1 MVDAIPLS
9 YSANNWFSIHRK
21 PGVDWEGRLTKKD
34 RKHKVIEEFYDPI
47 DSARAITRSLLSR
60 GFRIGAN
67 GFLPIKNLF
76 NPDDA
81 YGAYAKD
88 TKPYLDTLQDFG
100 YTEDSVVDL
109 SNKRSLGKFLDYL
122 AAIEMGREFYKTIPE
137 EEKQKVIQEGIQ
149 KGYDSLLTDKD
160 YKYKDELN
168 KLLNRPKITV
178 EFEGDKDNMQQ
189 GGFIRKPQIIND
201 PSAAPASMRADDVDL
216 QAQEGDFIVGY
227 PAMQQNGPRV
237 RSLVEQAMLRAK
249 DAGVKTKGYKRGDKV
264 DILAHNGEMQI
275 PNQLI
280 PYIEGGYATLKK
292 LNQPSKYDE
301 GGFVDKMAM
310 LREGEQQQQEE
321 FTEQR
326 EQEFE
331 QDPRS
336 KAIAGVT
343 REEEQLE
350 RIENIEQ
357 EREAFSGV
365 HSDYKTQL
373 DTMGLQKDYT
383 DYKFSVPPPESG
395 HSKFNLGEYKNTVQ
409 YKNTKTDGEKFW
421 ENLDKRVR
429 KHINKKLK
437 TIDKNGKK
445 NFHQEVMNNYK
456 MAIEANEDNQMI
468 LEDIATE
475 KYIEGTV
482 KGSLLHRILNRTNY
496 LKKGNELNNEIIIG
510 QDSLKFTY
518 PDGTADVLGINQKEK
533 QYFDRHP
540 SKLKYSS
547 DESTEK
553 DDEYLSRELQIFK
566 DKNNYNIN
574 QDPSNSAGTLGYLGA
589 VNGEEVDFP
598 EEYEFLVDYLKNVE
612 NNPSNFNPNIYKD
625 EGSGRW
631 SIGFGHNF
639 TEKSLKKFMKEKE
652 ITNKNDLV
660 ISIEEAEDLLRKDI
674 LAAEQLASDIYGNFI
689 KNNKKAAEN
698 SPQFQYLDNNRKMMI
713 IEYVFNMG
721 HRFNDYDD
729 FLMHLTNNDYRGMLS
744 EYKRGFYEDRVNK
757 SGFTELESRNNDFLN
772 TFLKPNL
779 REAGNNRPY

>member
-1 MVDAIPLS
+1 
-9 YSANNWFSIHRK
+9 
-21 PGVDWEGRLTKKD
+21 
-34 RKHKVIEEFYDPI
+34 
-47 DSARAITRSLLSR
+47 
-60 GFRIGAN
+60 
-67 GFLPIKNLF
+67 
-76 NPDDA
+76 
-81 YGAYAKD
+81 
-88 TKPYLDTLQDFG
+88 
-100 YTEDSVVDL
+100 
-109 SNKRSLGKFLDYL
+109 
-122 AAIEMGREFYKTIPE
+122 
-137 EEKQKVIQEGIQ
+137 
-149 KGYDSLLTDKD
+149 
-160 YKYKDELN
+160 
-168 KLLNRPKITV
+168 
-178 EFEGDKDNMQQ
+178 
-189 GGFIRKPQIIND
+189 
-201 PSAAPASMRADDVDL
+201 
-216 QAQEGDFIVGY
+216 
-227 PAMQQNGPRV
+227 
-237 RSLVEQAMLRAK
+237 
-249 DAGVKTKGYKRGDKV
+249 
-264 DILAHNGEMQI
+264 
-275 PNQLI
+275 
-280 PYIEGGYATLKK
+280 
-292 LNQPSKYDE
+292 
-301 GGFVDKMAM
+301 
-310 LREGEQQQQEE
+310 
-321 FTEQR
+321 
-326 EQEFE
+326 
-331 QDPRS
+331 
-336 KAIAGVT
+336 
-343 REEEQLE
+343 
-350 RIENIEQ
+350 
-357 EREAFSGV
+357 
-365 HSDYKTQL
+365 
-373 DTMGLQKDYT
+373 
-383 DYKFSVPPPESG
+383 
-395 HSKFNLGEYKNTVQ
+395 
-409 YKNTKTDGEKFW
+409 
-421 ENLDKRVR
+421 RVR

-496 LKKGNELNNEIIIG
+496 LKNGNELNNEIIIG
-510 QDSLKFTY
+510 KDSLKFTY
-518 PDGTADVLGINQKEK
+518 PDGTADVLGLNQKEK

-540 SKLKYSS
+540 SKLKYYS

-574 QDPSNSAGTLGYLGA
+574 KDPSNSAGTLGYLGA

-639 TEKSLKKFMKEKE
+639 TEKSLKKFMKEKG

-689 KNNKKAAEN
+689 KNNTKAAEN